1 MLWLPGLVLFRVLLT
16 RRILADECTDG
27 TSNRGGRLLNIFG
40 EEGEGNQMRAEVWT
54 WKRASGGLGPSRQLD
69 LLAVSAI
76 VSGSAKVEPTPTSW
90 QTSDHRPVVGGLEWA
105 SASVFVQHRGYSS
118 RGWMPEDAESLTEL
132 RDQMQTTSD
141 RDTISCLSFSPTF
154 PSDLL
159 SIHVRIRQAMM
170 GAPHVTSGLQQFRER
185 AARHRELVEART
197 TYIRTPPGPARSENR
212 RRWKSVQ
219 QKHRRPRQS

>member
-1 MLWLPGLVLFRVLLT
+1 
-16 RRILADECTDG
+16 
-27 TSNRGGRLLNIFG
+27 
-40 EEGEGNQMRAEVWT
+40 MRTETWT
-54 WKRASGGLGPSRQLD
+54 WKRVSGGLDSSRQLD
-69 LLAVSAI
+69 FRAVPAI
-76 VSGSAKVEPTPTSW
+76 VSGSAKVEPIPTSW
-90 QTSDHRPVVGGLEWA
+90 QTSDHRPVIGGLEWA
-105 SASVFVQHRGYSS
+105 IASVFVQHRGYSS

-132 RDQMQTTSD
+132 REQVQTTSD
-141 RDTISCLSFSPTF
+141 RATISCLSCSLTF

-197 TYIRTPPGPARSENR
+197 TYIRMPPGPSRSKNR